1 MRTGR
6 RGRAAAAPLGSARI
20 ASQGAVPPHRWPS
33 GGTDVPVCYRR
44 SMGGQLFLEY
54 LFRVTP
60 EIDEQ
65 LHHHLDVVSR
75 NSPLR
80 RYLYDILDEFVTRGG
95 KRARPAMAMLACEA
109 VGGEPQKAL
118 SAGCAIEFFHA
129 AALIH
134 DDIMDASL
142 LRRGQKCAH
151 IVHGEPL
158 AINAGDYALGLVC
171 TIVVRDPVLDD
182 ATKLAVLDVI
192 GEMSARTVEGQALDV
207 GWVRDDVYDL
217 TPADYLDMALGKT
230 GYYSGIAPL
239 KAGALIGGGTVRE
252 IEALQEFG
260 QDSSIA
266 FQIQDDLLNILGDVD
281 TMGKDYLTDILESKR
296 TLMVIHCLSAAEPDD
311 RARLVELL
319 RLGHDKSLEHT
330 AEVVDMLNKY
340 ESLEY
345 ARRMAHQ
352 LILRARLCL
361 DRIPDTP
368 AREVLASMAD
378 FFLEREK

>member
-1 MRTGR
+1 
-6 RGRAAAAPLGSARI
+6 
-20 ASQGAVPPHRWPS
+20 
-33 GGTDVPVCYRR
+33 
-44 SMGGQLFLEY
+44 MGGELFLDY
-54 LFRVTP
+54 LLRATP
-60 EIDEQ
+60 EIDAQ
-65 LHHHLDVVSR
+65 LHRYLDVVSR

-80 RYLYDILDEFVTRGG
+80 RYLYDILDEFITRGG

-109 VGGEPQKAL
+109 VGGEPHKAL

-134 DDIMDASL
+134 DDIMDASI

-151 IVHGEPL
+151 IAYGEPL

-171 TIVVRDPVLDD
+171 TIVVRDPLLDD

-207 GWVRDDVYDL
+207 GWVRDHVYDL

-239 KAGALIGGGTVRE
+239 KAGALIGGGTARE
-252 IEALQEFG
+252 MEALQEFG

-296 TLMVIHCLSAAEPDD
+296 TLMVIHCLSVAEPAE
-311 RARLVELL
+311 RQRLVELL
-319 RLGHDKSLEHT
+319 WAGHDKTLEQA
-330 AEVVDMLNKY
+330 AEIVDLMNKY
-340 ESLEY
+340 DSLGY

-352 LILRARLCL
+352 LILKARLCL

-368 AREVLASMAD
+368 AREILASMAD

>member
-1 MRTGR
+1 
-6 RGRAAAAPLGSARI
+6 
-20 ASQGAVPPHRWPS
+20 
-33 GGTDVPVCYRR
+33 
-44 SMGGQLFLEY
+44 
-54 LFRVTP
+54 
-60 EIDEQ
+60 
-65 LHHHLDVVSR
+65 
-75 NSPLR
+75 
-80 RYLYDILDEFVTRGG
+80 
-95 KRARPAMAMLACEA
+95 MLACET
-109 VGGEPQKAL
+109 VGGEPHKAL

-134 DDIMDASL
+134 DDIMDASA

-171 TIVVRDPVLDD
+171 TIVVRDPLLDET
-182 ATKLAVLDVI
+182 TKLAVLDVI

-239 KAGALIGGGTVRE
+239 KVGAIIGGGSARE
-252 IEALQEFG
+252 VEALQEFG
-260 QDSSIA
+260 KDSSIA

-281 TMGKDYLTDILESKR
+281 TMGKDYLTDVLESKR
-296 TLMVIHCLSAAEPDD
+296 TLMVIHCLSVAEPAD
-311 RARLVELL
+311 RVRLVELL
-319 RLGHDKSLEHT
+319 DKAHEKT
-330 AEVVDMLNKY
+330 GEEAAEIVDLMNRY
-340 ESLEY
+340 DSMDF

-352 LILRARLCL
+352 LILKARLCL
-361 DRIPDTP
+361 DRIPDTS